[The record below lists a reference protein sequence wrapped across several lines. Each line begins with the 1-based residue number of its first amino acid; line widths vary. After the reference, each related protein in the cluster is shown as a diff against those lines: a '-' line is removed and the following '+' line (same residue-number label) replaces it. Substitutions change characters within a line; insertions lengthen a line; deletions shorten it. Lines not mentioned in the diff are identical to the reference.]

1 MALIG
6 TIRKNFW
13 FVLIVL
19 GLALAAFILMD
30 MKGNSDR
37 GGSAMVMGEISGQKV
52 DYRDFSKAETAL
64 YSGNPDIFSR
74 RENLWD
80 YFIEKAIVEEQASEL
95 GLGVTKAELMDLQ
108 FGNRL
113 SPVITNNYRNA
124 QTGQVDRASLLQHKQ
139 LIEGNEELAPRFES
153 FWVEQEKQIQKT
165 ELQNKI
171 GNLVSKAIYTPKFLV
186 EETGAASNSS
196 LNMSFVKI
204 PFDAIDTDVEVSD
217 ADISAYMAKNA
228 TKYTSKEETRVL
240 QYAVVDVYPSAKD
253 SADWR
258 TNVIE
263 AGQNLKNATADSD
276 SIVAFNNGGFWSSVY
291 FSNSALPEGLKGQLD
306 AVSIGDTYGP
316 YAEQGSYFVAK
327 VLDKKI
333 MADSAEVKH
342 ILRNATTPESFAS
355 AEVFIDSLQNELNR
369 GAKFSKLA
377 EENSQDPGSA
387 SKGGDFGTFPQGA
400 LPPTMMS
407 FNNVVFNGKAGG
419 VYKVRTQ
426 FGVHLVKVED
436 LIYNDRNDKFKVAYV
451 RTPIIPSEET
461 QNLLN
466 DKINDLISQNRD
478 MAAMST
484 AASAM
489 GYNFQTTGPLKA
501 NDFSVGTLGSDNSS
515 RDMVKWAF
523 ESDTQIGEVSPT
535 VYAYSD
541 KINYFD
547 NKYVIASL
555 KNIQKPGLFSAES
568 MRSTLEST
576 IANIKKGESIVG
588 SLGSDLSA
596 VAAKYGSEVGTADG
610 VSMGASFIPGI
621 GTENKVIARAFATDI
636 NGTSSV
642 IGTSGVFLL
651 SPTDKTEGTVANIP
665 QMRQLKTR
673 SSRSQA
679 ELKTIEALK
688 KTVEIADN
696 RATFF

>member
-13 FVLIVL
+13 FVLIIL

-30 MKGNSDR
+30 MQGNANR
-37 GGSAMVMGEISGQKV
+37 GGAAMNMGEIAGQKI
-52 DYRDFSKAETAL
+52 DYREFSKAENAL

-74 RENLWD
+74 RKSLWD
-80 YFIEKAIVEEQASEL
+80 YFVEKAIVEEQANEL

-113 SPVITNNYRNA
+113 SPIITNNYRNT
-124 QTGQVDRASLLQHKQ
+124 QTGQVDRTALLQHKQ
-139 LIEGNEELAPRFES
+139 LIEGNEPLAPQFEN

-171 GNLVSKAIYTPKFLV
+171 GNIVSKAIYTPKFLV

-196 LNMSFVKI
+196 LNMSYVKI

-217 ADISAYMAKNA
+217 ADITAYMSKNA
-228 TKYTSKEETRVL
+228 SKYTSKEETRVL
-240 QYAVVDVYPSAKD
+240 QYAVVDVLPTAKD
-253 SADWR
+253 SADWKA
-258 TNVIE
+258 NVME
-263 AGQNLKNATADSD
+263 AGQSLKNATAEND

-291 FSNSALPEGLKGQLD
+291 FSNSDLPEGLKGKLD
-306 AVSIGDTYGP
+306 AVETGDLYGP
-316 YAEQGSYFVAK
+316 YAEQGSYFMAK
-327 VLDKKI
+327 VLDKKV
-333 MADSAEVKH
+333 MPDSAEAKH
-342 ILRNATTPESFAS
+342 ILRNVTAPGDYAA
-355 AEVFIDSLQNELNR
+355 AEAYIDSLRNELNR

-377 EENSQDPGSA
+377 EDNSQDTGSA
-387 SKGGDFGTFPQGA
+387 IKGGDLGTFQQGRMVPA
-400 LPPTMMS
+400 
-407 FNNVVFNGKAGG
+407 FNEAVFNGKKGG
-419 VYKVRTQ
+419 IYKVKTQ
-426 FGVHLVKVED
+426 YGVHLIKVED
-436 LIYNDRNDKFKVAYV
+436 LIYNDRNDKFRVAYV

-461 QNLLN
+461 QNRLN

-478 MAAMST
+478 MAAMSS
-484 AASAM
+484 AATSM
-489 GYNFQTTGPLKA
+489 GYNFQTSGPLKA
-501 NDFSVGTLGSDNSS
+501 NDYSVGVLGSDNSS

-535 VYAYSD
+535 VYSYSD
-541 KINYFD
+541 KVNYFD
-547 NKYVIASL
+547 NKYVIVSL
-555 KNIQKPGLFSAES
+555 KSIQKPGLFSAES
-568 MRSTLEST
+568 MRSSLETT

-588 SLGSDLSA
+588 SLGSDLA
-596 VAAKYGSEVGTADG
+596 AAAAKFGSEVKTAEN

-621 GTENKVIARAFATDI
+621 GSENKVIAKAFATDV
-636 NGTSSV
+636 NSTSSIV
-642 IGTSGVFLL
+642 GSSGVFLI

-673 SSRSQA
+673 ASRSQA
-679 ELKTIEALK
+679 ELKTIQALK
-688 KTVEIADN
+688 KTTIVEDN

>member
-13 FVLIVL
+13 FVLIIL

-30 MKGNSDR
+30 MQGNANR
-37 GGSAMVMGEISGQKV
+37 GGAAMNMGEIAGQKI

-64 YSGNPDIFSR
+64 YSGNPDVFSR
-74 RENLWD
+74 RKNLWD
-80 YFIEKAIVEEQASEL
+80 FFVEKAIVEEQAEEL

-113 SPVITNNYRNA
+113 SPIITNNYRNS
-124 QTGQVDRASLLQHKQ
+124 QTGQVDRTTLLQHKQ
-139 LIEGNEELAPRFES
+139 LIEGNDPLSAQFEN

-196 LNMSFVKI
+196 LNMSYVKI
-204 PFDAIDTDVEVSD
+204 PFDAIDTEVEVSD
-217 ADISAYMAKNA
+217 ADITAYMKENA

-253 SADWR
+253 SAKWKQE
-258 TNVIE
+258 VMK
-263 AGQNLKNATADSD
+263 AGQSLKNATADND

-291 FSNSALPEGLKGQLD
+291 FSNSDLPEGLKGQLD
-306 AVSIGDTYGP
+306 AVNVGELYGP
-316 YAEQGSYFVAK
+316 YSEQGSYFMAK
-327 VLDKKI
+327 VLDKKV
-333 MADSAEVKH
+333 MPDSAEAKH
-342 ILRNATTPESFAS
+342 ILRRITTGTVEDYA
-355 AEVFIDSLQNELNR
+355 AADAFIDSLRNELNR

-377 EENSQDPGSA
+377 EDNSQDPGSGA
-387 SKGGDFGTFPQGA
+387 KGGDLGTFQQG
-400 LPPTMMS
+400 MMVPA
-407 FNNVVFNGKAGG
+407 FNEAVFNGRVGG
-419 VYKVRTQ
+419 VYKVKTQ
-426 FGVHLVKVED
+426 FGVHLIKVED

-466 DKINDLISQNRD
+466 DKINDLITQNRD
-478 MAAMST
+478 MASMSS

-489 GYNFQTTGPLKA
+489 GYNFQTSGPLKA
-501 NDFSVGTLGSDNSS
+501 NDYSVGVLGSDDSS
-515 RDMVKWAF
+515 RDMIKWAY
-523 ESDTQIGEVSPT
+523 ESDTEIGEVSPT
-535 VYAYSD
+535 VYSYSD
-541 KINYFD
+541 KVNYFD
-547 NKYVIASL
+547 NKYVIVGL
-555 KNIQKPGLFSAES
+555 KSVQKPGLFSAES
-568 MRSTLEST
+568 MRGTLEAT
-576 IANIKKGESIVG
+576 VANIKKAESIVG
-588 SLGSDLSA
+588 SLGTDLNA
-596 VAAKYGSEVGTADG
+596 VAAKYGTEVATADN

-621 GTENKVIARAFATDI
+621 GSENKVIAKAFATEV
-636 NGTSSV
+636 NGTSAV
-642 IGTSGVFLL
+642 VGTSGVFLV
-651 SPTDKTEGTVANIP
+651 SPTNKTEGTVANIP

-673 SSRSQA
+673 SSRNQA